1 MFRLGLII
9 NPLAGLGGSVALKGS
24 DGVAEQALAL
34 GAIPKAGMRTA
45 QALDVLLPFKDQL
58 HIVTCAADMG
68 ENLCREMGFQFSV
81 LDLPLHS
88 PSSAADTRAAAAAM
102 RESRVDLL
110 LFAGGDGTARDICA
124 VVQDSFP
131 VLGIPA
137 GVKIHSAVYGVNP
150 RSSGEVVAMLL
161 RGELVDIKTQDVR
174 DIDEEAFRNNQVR
187 ARLFGEMLVPQA
199 GEFVQG
205 VKMGGIE
212 HEDLVLDD
220 IAADLH
226 NRMLDDVLYL
236 VGSGKTT
243 EHVMHHLGLENTLLG
258 VDAVYAGDVIAAD
271 VSEQHIL
278 ALLQQYP
285 KAVIIISII
294 GGQGHIFG
302 RGNQQFSP
310 AVIEKIGRSNIWV
323 LASKAKLKSLEGRA
337 LRLDTGDS
345 ALDKKLEGL
354 MELTTGYHDRV
365 LYPVKA

>member
-9 NPLAGLGGSVALKGS
+9 NPFAGLGGSVALKGS

-34 GAIPKAGMRTA
+34 GAEPKAGLRTA
-45 QALDVLLPFKDQL
+45 QALDVLLPCKDEL

-68 ENLCREMGFQFSV
+68 ENLCREMGFQYSV
-81 LDLPLHS
+81 LDLTFHL
-88 PSSAADTRAAAAAM
+88 PSTAEDTRAAAAAL
-102 RESRVDLL
+102 RDAQVDLI

-124 VVQDSFP
+124 VVEDTIP

-150 RSSGEVVAMLL
+150 RSAGEVVAMLL
-161 RGELVDIKTQDVR
+161 RGELVDIKNQDVR

-199 GEFVQG
+199 GEFVQS

-220 IAADLH
+220 IAADLQ
-226 NRMLDDVLYL
+226 NRMQDDVLYL

-243 EHVMHHLGLENTLLG
+243 EHVMHYLGLENTLLG
-258 VDAVYAGDVIAAD
+258 VDAVYDQEVIARD
-271 VSEQHIL
+271 VTEQQIL
-278 ALLQQYP
+278 NLLAQYP

-310 AVIEKIGRSNIWV
+310 QVIEKIGRQHIWV
-323 LASKAKLKSLEGRA
+323 LASKAKLKSLQGRA

-345 ALDKKLEGL
+345 RLDQKLAGL